1 MRNFVVKNDF
11 NRGGAHKS
19 PRDYV
24 RASKQSLLDEAYE
37 YEYQQYNY
45 IDPTMEEDWED
56 EEDLPLKDPKQW
68 ESSNKTAY
76 C

>member
-1 MRNFVVKNDF
+1 MRNFVVKHDF

-19 PRDYV
+19 LRDYT
-24 RASKQSLLDEAYE
+24 RLSNHDLLEL
-37 YEYQQYNY
+37 
-45 IDPTMEEDWED
+45 MEEDFGVFSED